1 MDLHVI
7 SQIVDNGVFS
17 NLGVEKKIVLAE
29 VKSSQIVKKKMLS
42 NATYLRKNK

>member
-17 NLGVEKKIVLAE
+17 HLGVEKKIVLTE
-29 VKSSQIVKKKMLS
+29 VKSG
-42 NATYLRKNK
+42 